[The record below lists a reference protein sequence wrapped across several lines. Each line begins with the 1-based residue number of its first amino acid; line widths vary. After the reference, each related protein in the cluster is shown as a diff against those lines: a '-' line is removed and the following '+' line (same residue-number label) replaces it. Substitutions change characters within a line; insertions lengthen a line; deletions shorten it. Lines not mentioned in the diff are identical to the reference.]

1 MPDLNL
7 LVNGYEALGC
17 DLDAITARA
26 KQAADT
32 GAAPIDVQKEFS
44 ECVREGTQLA
54 EQARQRM
61 LEQQRFD
68 DLVFY
73 GACAA
78 VLAVCVLVFLYRK
91 PLRALLERMFVST
104 AAKAVTTKREMKD
117 YREEIA
123 RRIQEKSEP

>member
-7 LVNGYEALGC
+7 LVKGYEAMGC
-17 DLDAITARA
+17 DFDAINARA
-26 KQAADT
+26 KQATDT
-32 GAAPIDVQKEFS
+32 GAAPIDAQKVFS
-44 ECVREGTQLA
+44 ECVREGTQRA
-54 EQARQRM
+54 EQARQQM

-68 DLVFY
+68 NLVFY

-78 VLAVCVLVFLYRK
+78 VLAVCVLLYLSRK
-91 PLRALLERMFVST
+91 PLRVLLENMFVTT

-117 YREEIA
+117 YRDEIA

>member
-7 LVNGYEALGC
+7 LSNAYKEMGC
-17 DLDAITARA
+17 DYEAITARA
-26 KQAADT
+26 KQAADI
-32 GAAPIDVQKEFS
+32 GAEPIDVRQEFS
-44 ECVREGTQLA
+44 ECVREGTRLA
-54 EQARQRM
+54 EQARQQM

-78 VLAVCVLVFLYRK
+78 VLAVCVLMFLYRK
-91 PLRALLERMFVST
+91 PLRALLENMFVTT

-117 YREEIA
+117 YRSEIA